1 MNTVE
6 TNTRKKVT
14 IRHFVDEYFLYN
26 MGIRESVDGIACDP
40 VAKFIQLMKDNGVA
54 RSTEFIR
61 IRRKLKDKNADSH
74 ARVETLKELFN
85 FIDGEYKR
93 LANEYIESSG
103 NNNWSY
109 PENFVVSLFL
119 IGIHKLQQKGKL
131 DKSNSAS

>member
-6 TNTRKKVT
+6 TNKRKKVT

-26 MGIRESVDGIACDP
+26 IGCRESVDGVVCDP

-54 RSTEFIR
+54 RSPEFIR
-61 IRRKLKDKNADSH
+61 IRRKLKDKNLDSH
-74 ARVETLKELFN
+74 MRVETLKELFN

-103 NNNWSY
+103 NINWSY

-119 IGIHKLQQKGKL
+119 IGIHKLKQKKQIGYTK
-131 DKSNSAS
+131 